1 MSVWLSVHFVV
12 QDLCAAVMAIP
23 VQTKFTQI
31 THTPRWRDFN
41 MSGLA
46 RKGPKHPGGFNE
58 AKLHC
63 RAGRSWARA
72 AGLLLAAGATTYC
85 APWSWAHQSA
95 VDTLQQISWLQSF
108 LSHFHTISWCLADKL
123 AADRWWGVWR
133 SVWVSRDASRAI
145 AGPFN
150 ISLQM
155 RMFRESRYVQNAA
168 VLDLLPLRWFKIL
181 LSESRHCAGFWL

>member
-1 MSVWLSVHFVV
+1 
-12 QDLCAAVMAIP
+12 MAIP
-23 VQTKFTQI
+23 IQTKFTQI
-31 THTPRWRDFN
+31 THTPRRRDFN

-95 VDTLQQISWLQSF
+95 VDTLQQISWLRSF
-108 LSHFHTISWCLADKL
+108 LSHFHTISWCLADKW
-123 AADRWWGVWR
+123 WWGVWR
-133 SVWVSRDASRAI
+133 SAQIHQFESVEMLLVQSLVLSVFHYKWECSENPDMSKTLQFSIAVIQNPLIGIKTLCWVLTIVARLT
-145 AGPFN
+145 N
-150 ISLQM
+150 
-155 RMFRESRYVQNAA
+155 N
-168 VLDLLPLRWFKIL
+168 W
-181 LSESRHCAGFWL
+181 H

>member
-1 MSVWLSVHFVV
+1 
-12 QDLCAAVMAIP
+12 MAIP
-23 VQTKFTQI
+23 IQTKFTQI

-85 APWSWAHQSA
+85 APWSSQLLIRFNRSADCGVSSLTFIQSA
-95 VDTLQQISWLQSF
+95 
-108 LSHFHTISWCLADKL
+108 DKW
-123 AADRWWGVWR
+123 WWGVWR
-133 SVWVSRDASRAI
+133 SAQIHQSESVEMHLVQ
-145 AGPFN
+145 
-150 ISLQM
+150 SLVLSVFHY
-155 RMFRESRYVQNAA
+155 RWECSEN
-168 VLDLLPLRWFKIL
+168 LDLSKTLQFSICY
-181 LSESRHCAGFWL
+181 HCGDSKSSYRNQDTMPGFDYSCKTSKVLTLTQWCSVWLISV